1 MKRTFAPLIALSF
14 LVAATSYGCSSSTDE
29 TPTGDAGADADSGK
43 SDATTTTDAAK
54 TDSGTTPTTCKP
66 ADVSKFVGG
75 SYKGAKVAKACD
87 AAQFVSMEKSWNGD
101 TAEDEKWAGTETVP
115 SDCYKCAIGA
125 LTDATWAPIFEDGT
139 LNLAG
144 CIERKEGT
152 AAGKACASALRDY
165 QDCLSQACDTTC
177 PIPEDSDDP
186 GFEAAV
192 AANDACVE
200 AAACPKA
207 VTDAFDSKCAFLDEP
222 AGAAV
227 SDLCYGPDQ
236 ETFEQENTRWV
247 NIVRLFCAK

>member
-66 ADVSKFVGG
+66 ADVPKFVGG

-101 TAEDEKWAGTETVP
+101 TAESRKWAGTETVP

-139 LNLAG
+139 LILQAALSAKKELRRERLARAPFA
-144 CIERKEGT
+144 ITRIVSPKRVT
-152 AAGKACASALRDY
+152 LRARS
-165 QDCLSQACDTTC
+165 LRV
-177 PIPEDSDDP
+177 SDDP

-227 SDLCYGPDQ
+227 SDLCYGPD
-236 ETFEQENTRWV
+236 EFSSKKTP
-247 NIVRLFCAK
+247 AG